1 MREILSQSVN
11 SKRKI
16 KSDEVLCTVHDDWA
30 GKPNKTSICD
40 KCLWESEDR
49 LDHMYYEGIPL
60 RVIIG
65 RPAP

>member
-11 SKRKI
+11 SKRK
-16 KSDEVLCTVHDDWA
+16 VLCSVHDNWA
-30 GKPNKTSICD
+30 GKPNKTEVCD
-40 KCLWESEDR
+40 RCKAEAEDR

-60 RVIIG
+60 RVIIR